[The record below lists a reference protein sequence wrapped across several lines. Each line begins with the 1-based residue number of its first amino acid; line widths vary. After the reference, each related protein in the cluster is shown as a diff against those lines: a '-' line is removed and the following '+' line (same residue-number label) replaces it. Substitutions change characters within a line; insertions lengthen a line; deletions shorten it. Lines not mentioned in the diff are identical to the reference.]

1 VRRILLVRVP
11 RAGRTADRIQRV
23 EALEDPGSRYS
34 PKGLNGFGLVE
45 RSTLFVS
52 R

>member
-1 VRRILLVRVP
+1 VRRVFFVRVP
-11 RAGRTADRIQRV
+11 RPGCAADRVQRV
-23 EALEDPGSRYS
+23 ETLEDPGSRYS
-34 PKGLNGFGLVE
+34 PKGLDGFGLVE